1 MKRLDVDENT
11 AISMPARN
19 LITIIGA
26 CLVGAWFGFG
36 VIERLN
42 NIETK
47 LQLMEKDLEAANT
60 FIDGVPKGDMV
71 SPQVQELYM
80 LVEYLSTNVE
90 KLKEQM
96 EAEIPL
102 ILKNEMI
109 IQFHDDWSCH
119 KFIHNEKMTLLEQH
133 IKDYGD
139 ALKSFELFCE
149 NRYGEEV

>member
-1 MKRLDVDENT
+1 
-11 AISMPARN
+11 MPVRN
-19 LITIIGA
+19 LLTIIGSL
-26 CLVGAWFGFG
+26 LVGAWFAFG

-42 NIETK
+42 SIESD
-47 LQLMEKDLEAANT
+47 LRLMSKDLEAANA

-80 LVEYLSTNVE
+80 LVEYLAESTE

-109 IQFHDDWSCH
+109 IQFHEERLID
-119 KFIHNEKMTLLEQH
+119 LEERKNGNH
-133 IKDYGD
+133 
-139 ALKSFELFCE
+139 
-149 NRYGEEV
+149 